1 MFAENVSDSVA
12 ENALLG
18 AYHGL
23 DMTMEEI
30 GEKFDRTEG
39 SVSYHMDKYDISQ
52 NPLDLVSDSYLESL
66 HWNENMTK
74 QEIANLFQTSKTTV
88 HRYFERNDID
98 SKSLREAKYSQNIH
112 PSVRNSSR
120 GYVIASARTPD
131 GNRKQFYVHR
141 LVAFAHFDG
150 DMDDFCDLQVH
161 HRNKYKWDNRPRNL
175 EPLSEVQH
183 QAVHHMDEWTVDS
196 DGEPVLLSPK
206 YAEENQ

>member
-12 ENALLG
+12 KNALLC

-30 GEKFDRTEG
+30 GEKFDRTAG

-52 NPLDLVSDSYLESL
+52 NPLDLVSDDYLKSL
-66 HWNENMTK
+66 HWNNDMTK
-74 QEIANLFQTSKTTV
+74 AEIADLFQTSKTSV
-88 HRYFERNDID
+88 HRYFERNNIE
-98 SKSLREAKYSQNIH
+98 SKNAREAKYTQNIH
-112 PSVRNSSR
+112 PQIRNSKS
-120 GYVIASARTPD
+120 GYTVASARLPN
-131 GNRKQFYVHR
+131 GERKQFYVHR

-150 DMDDFCDLQVH
+150 SMEKFSDLQVH

-175 EPLSEVQH
+175 EPLSDVQH

-196 DGEPVLLSPK
+196 DGEPVLVSPK
-206 YAEENQ
+206 YAEEN